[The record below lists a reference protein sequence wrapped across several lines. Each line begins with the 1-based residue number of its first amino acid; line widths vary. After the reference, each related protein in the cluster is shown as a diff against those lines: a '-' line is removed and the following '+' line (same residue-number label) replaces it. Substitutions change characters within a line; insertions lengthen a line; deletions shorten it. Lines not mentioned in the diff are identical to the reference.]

1 MTKVIVDVRQDGLES
16 AVAFPHNSFL
26 NLTKHIR
33 YDGLPEEVKRS
44 KTFRPYAFRQHDQ
57 FARGVLAL
65 KERGF
70 SVITGEENARLRIKE
85 GLDSIACLNENY
97 IAQGLLYLP
106 NDKAVLVPI
115 SDILDTTK
123 INLQTP
129 YNGFIYPYGSK
140 SREKEKTTIKEQDIT
155 IKRFRRNGINYLPT
169 KNQIEKMLN
178 GKHLVLEEEEVA
190 LPSARLEDSEVAR
203 HIFGEATREYGEFLD
218 SLGIKDV
225 EFQAYEREL
234 LTAGKNIYFDYSKP
248 FVFPLT
254 LKNVGRC
261 HSLNPLE
268 ISTESGKYPISSIG
282 HFFGSTEFGIVR
294 GIKYRDK

>member
-26 NLTKHIR
+26 HRSGYIG
-33 YDGLPEEVKRS
+33 YDHLPEGIKRP
-44 KTFRPYAFRQHDQ
+44 KTFRPEAFRQHDQ

-97 IAQGLLYLP
+97 IAQGVLYLP
-106 NDKAVLVPI
+106 KDKAVLVPI
-115 SDILDTTK
+115 SDILDTTR

-129 YNGFIYPYGSK
+129 YNGFVYPIGSK
-140 SREKEKTTIKEQDIT
+140 LREKQEIADSEKETTIK
-155 IKRFRRNGINYLPT
+155 KFRRNGIIYFPT
-169 KNQIEKMLN
+169 ENQIEKMLN
-178 GKHLVLEEEEVA
+178 GKHLVLEEEEVV

-203 HIFGEATREYGEFLD
+203 HIFGKATREYGEFLD
-218 SLGIKDV
+218 SLGIKDIA
-225 EFQAYEREL
+225 FR
-234 LTAGKNIYFDYSKP
+234 IYNKKSLGWKKDCSFDYSKP

-254 LKNVGRC
+254 LGAVGSC
-261 HSLNPLE
+261 HSLNPLK
-268 ISTESGKYPISSIG
+268 ISTEFGKYLISSIS
-282 HFFGSTEFGIVR
+282 HSFFSTEPGIVR
-294 GIKYRDK
+294 GIKYKDK